1 MFFRYAFG
9 DMTECFLKRICLP
22 FDYQTK
28 RSGVKLAQI
37 WKLGK
42 E

>member
-1 MFFRYAFG
+1 MFVIYAFG
-9 DMTECFLKRICLP
+9 DMTECFLKGICFP
-22 FDYQTK
+22 FGYQAL
-28 RSGVKLAQI
+28 GVKLAQI